1 MVQQELTK
9 YIEKAFLRN
18 TLYKII
24 IIHNIHVPH
33 STATLEYSLLKWQ
46 LEVAIAR
53 GSKCSDVESGVIPSG
68 GRLYII
74 EVISGG

>member
-18 TLYKII
+18 TLYI

-33 STATLEYSLLKWQ
+33 STAALEYSLLQWQ

-53 GSKCSDVESGVIPSG
+53 GSKCSAVESGVIPSG

>member
-18 TLYKII
+18 TLYI

-33 STATLEYSLLKWQ
+33 STAALEYSLLQWQ

-53 GSKCSDVESGVIPSG
+53 GSK
-68 GRLYII
+68 
-74 EVISGG
+74 